1 VLVEKHWGLAVLLPG
16 LRRTMVVSCTALRQ
30 FSKKCASDHLI
41 SFLSAYLFGKGF
53 AHFQREVTVR
63 RDRDV
68 AAAASLLARREE
80 K

>member
-1 VLVEKHWGLAVLLPG
+1 MLLPG
-16 LRRTMVVSCTALRQ
+16 LRRTLVVSCTALRQ
-30 FSKKCASDHLI
+30 FSKKCTSDDLI
-41 SFLSAYLFGKGF
+41 SFLSAYLFGKGI